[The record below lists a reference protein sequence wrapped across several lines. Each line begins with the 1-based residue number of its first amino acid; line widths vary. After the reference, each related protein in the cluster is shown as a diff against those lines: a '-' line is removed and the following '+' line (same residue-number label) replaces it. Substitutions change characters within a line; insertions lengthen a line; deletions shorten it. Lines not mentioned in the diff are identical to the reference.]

1 MRALAP
7 ALRSHDVQAVGLA
20 GQMHGLV
27 LADAD
32 GSSLAP
38 GMLWSDQRAAGQLT
52 RWELLPAQQRAA
64 LANPLAPGMTGPMLA
79 WAAEHRPE
87 LVQRAERL
95 LLPKDVLRAMLVP
108 GAATDRSDA
117 CGTLLWDVPADEWAL
132 ELIERLGLPARLLPE
147 VLDSRAVVG
156 HTDMLA
162 STAG

>member
-1 MRALAP
+1 MDQAVLGLDLGTSGLKAALWSLAGRLVAEAEAPYPVERPRAGWAQTEPAAWRSALEQVMRALAP

-64 LANPLAPGMTGPMLA
+64 LAN
-79 WAAEHRPE
+79 
-87 LVQRAERL
+87 
-95 LLPKDVLRAMLVP
+95 
-108 GAATDRSDA
+108 
-117 CGTLLWDVPADEWAL
+117 
-132 ELIERLGLPARLLPE
+132 
-147 VLDSRAVVG
+147 
-156 HTDMLA
+156 
-162 STAG
+162 